1 MPRAGVSLLVLFVVA
16 ALTFVVQPGGVD
28 ATTAVECAT
37 ANDDG
42 TYTVPFDWALKP
54 AGLARGDQFRLL
66 FVTSQLRDADGAGLG
81 VYNTFVQDS
90 AKVGHQAISDSCAS
104 QFKVVGSTRSRNAR
118 SNTGMWDPTAN
129 GGAGGHADADSPIP
143 VYWMN
148 GARLADGYADFYD
161 GSWGNYDKMDENG
174 RSVSYTEVVTGSQD
188 DGTRLENYEIDSSFR
203 QGTDYF
209 YDERVATGSPT
220 GEGSPL
226 SGGRLAFT
234 ESLGRFYALSP
245 VFVVE
250 KPTIGFSNTAITVNE
265 GSATVNLRVEL
276 SHPRPEATSFA
287 VTATAGTATAGAD
300 YTAGPVAATIPA
312 GRTETMVSIGIVND
326 TVAERWESF
335 SAEITGL
342 ADGATPE
349 PEHTTAEIRIVD
361 DDGAGRLVITP
372 SAPLELTEG
381 GSGTYTVKLASPPT
395 HDVTVQINSNDPDVT
410 TSPQTLTFM
419 PGNWNAAQTVTV
431 NSKLDYDIW
440 DDTATLTH
448 ITESM
453 DPNYDG
459 SASITRKQVEVP
471 DRIIEFY
478 PPTLSFRDANV
489 TVSEYTLVRRGE
501 RFVPFVQI
509 GFVLSEYLVGTGYVT
524 ITATS
529 GTATAG
535 EDFRPFTRRVYIASG
550 MTEYS
555 IRFQFDIL
563 DDNLLEEDETFTLTL
578 SDPTR
583 AVLGERTTMTV
594 TITDDEYRISSAS
607 GKNTTYVA
615 ENVGDAEVKFNLSKA
630 LPRDI
635 KVSVDYD
642 PYKVGIGF
650 ALGGAT
656 LGRDFRLGPR
666 SVTVPAGQTEFTVRI
681 PIIDDDIGEG
691 ALNPDSIPFRIIPDK
706 APRGEDTR
714 LFHTLVIQDDDNDKL
729 RVSTTPTFFEGQT
742 KTITI
747 ENVPSAFG
755 FIQPEQNFYFIT
767 DNVELVPTATIKRNP
782 DQRCTDWRD
791 YNSDGIDI
799 CFKDHHWDNRTRT
812 ASIRITALRDR
823 EVEGDE
829 TVYLRFGKHLN
840 YGSNTHVLKITIT
853 DHPTEYR
860 ELTDTTHGNF
870 WCEEPIPSV
879 ADVFLEPKYHGLT
892 EAERMEYLEAVEGTP
907 QIWAPPPVLLAEWD
921 QDNYEEGDTATIRF
935 RAQDKDGNPV
945 RVCGSVTIGYGID
958 STPASAGAETPIHE
972 DPADPLER
980 RRQATIRQGQTETAV
995 SFPIQAGTSGEVSFH
1010 INSAGTRDGP
1020 VPMLKDGDGMEQQT
1034 GHKHTA
1040 TVSCPAPC
1048 PSNAEAPPPEVNIVG
1063 AFSGN
1068 EGNQVG
1074 FTLGADPAP
1083 AAGKTLDISVTIT
1096 ATGDF
1101 GVQTGTRTIT
1111 IGQSGYGELLLNTTD
1126 DEVTEPDGS
1135 VTLTINPSPGAYTL
1149 GLPSVV
1155 TTSIDDNDGPGDGLN
1170 EGTPTP
1176 ATDVLEPPLEKP
1188 EITISGGSGITEG
1201 GTATFTITADP
1212 APASPITV
1220 NVGVTQDGSW
1230 DATGSATVTV
1240 SGATATYTITTSDDS
1255 VDEADGSVTATVQ
1268 TGSGYTI
1275 GTPASASV
1283 PVSDDDNPPPATPEI
1298 TISGG
1303 SGITEGG
1310 TATFTITADPAP
1322 ASPITVNVGVTQD
1335 GSWDATGSATVTVS
1349 GATATYTITTSDD
1362 SVDEADGSVTA
1373 TVQTGSG
1380 YTIGTPASASVP
1392 VSDDDNPPPATPE
1405 ITISGGSGITE
1416 GGTATFTITA
1426 DPAPASPIT
1435 VNVGV
1440 TQDGSWDATGSATV
1454 TVSGATATYTIT
1466 TSDDSVDEADG
1477 SVTATVQTGSGYT
1490 IGTPASASVPVSDD
1504 DVPAIGNSGTLT
1516 VAIENPEER
1525 AGRGEFLEFTIS
1537 ASEAAKQ
1544 EVTISYML
1552 SNIRLAPGLD
1562 YCVIASGEHP
1572 DEDFNCSDN
1581 LGDVDTR
1588 RGEVTIAAGEDT
1600 ATIFIWIDRD
1610 AWVNAGAQV
1619 LVFLTDVEG
1628 ANEITEGYASGR
1640 VTE

>member
-1 MPRAGVSLLVLFVVA
+1 MPRAGVSLLVLLVAA

-90 AKVGHQAISDSCAS
+90 AKVGHPAISDSCAN

-118 SNTGMWDPTAN
+118 SNTGMWDPNAN

-143 VYWMN
+143 IYWMN

-174 RSVSYTEVVTGSQD
+174 RPVSWREVVTGSGD

-209 YDERVATGSPT
+209 YDERVATGNPT

-245 VFVVE
+245 VFLVE

-265 GSATVNLRVEL
+265 GSATANLRVEL

-300 YTAGPVAATIPA
+300 YTAGPVAATVPA

-326 TVAERWESF
+326 TVAERPESF

-381 GSGTYTVKLASPPT
+381 GSGTYTVKLASAPT

-419 PGNWNAAQTVTV
+419 PETGNAAQTVTV

-501 RFVPFVQI
+501 RFVPFVEI

-550 MTEYS
+550 VTEYS
-555 IRFQFDIL
+555 IRFRFDIL

-607 GKNTTYVA
+607 GNNTTYVA

-642 PYKVGIGF
+642 PYKVGIGR
-650 ALGGAT
+650 LGGAT

-666 SVTVPAGQTEFTVRI
+666 SVTVPAGQTEFTVRV
-681 PIIDDDIGEG
+681 PILDDDIGEG
-691 ALNPDSIPFRIIPDK
+691 AINPDSMLFRIIPDK
-706 APRGEDTR
+706 APRGEDTS
-714 LFHTLVIQDDDNDKL
+714 LSHTVVIQDDDNDKL

-755 FIQPEQNFYFIT
+755 FIQPKQNFYFIT

-782 DQRCTDWRD
+782 DQRCTDWQD

-799 CFKDHHWDNRTRT
+799 CFKDHHWDNRTKT

-829 TVYLRFGKHLN
+829 TVYLRFGQHLN
-840 YGSNTHVLKITIT
+840 FGSNTHVLKITIT
-853 DHPTEYR
+853 DHPTKYR

-879 ADVFLEPKYHGLT
+879 ADVFLQPKYHGLT
-892 EAERMEYLEAVEGTP
+892 EAERMEYLEAVEATP
-907 QIWAPPPVLLAEWD
+907 QIWAPPPVLVAEWD
-921 QDNYEEGDTATIRF
+921 QDSYEDGDTAAIRF

-958 STPASAGAETPIHE
+958 STPASEGGQTPIHE

-995 SFPIQAGTSGEVSFH
+995 SFPIQAGTSGEMSFH
-1010 INSAGTRDGP
+1010 IKSAGTRDGP

-1040 TVSCPAPC
+1040 TVSCPTPC

-1063 AFSGN
+1063 TFSGN
-1068 EGNQVG
+1068 EGTQVG

-1083 AAGKTLDISVTIT
+1083 AAGETLDISVTIT

-1149 GLPSVV
+1149 GLPTVV

-1170 EGTPTP
+1170 DGTPTP
-1176 ATDVLEPPLEKP
+1176 ATDVLEPPLEKYA
-1188 EITISGGSGITEG
+1188 TLISDIKNVYIQDHDDINAHPKWKAVLKAFGEPDYADYHLPAMASQRAQQLYDDNGWPRWKPIGDALAYTE
-1201 GTATFTITADP
+1201 AYVPP
-1212 APASPITV
+1212 APTPTP
-1220 NVGVTQDGSW
+1220 TP
-1230 DATGSATVTV
+1230 
-1240 SGATATYTITTSDDS
+1240 
-1255 VDEADGSVTATVQ
+1255 
-1268 TGSGYTI
+1268 
-1275 GTPASASV
+1275 TPA
-1283 PVSDDDNPPPATPEI
+1283 PVTPEI

-1335 GSWDATGSATVTVS
+1335 GSWGATGSATVTVS
-1349 GATATYTITTSDD
+1349 SATATYTITTSDD

-1373 TVQTGSG
+1373 TIQAGDG
-1380 YTIGTPASASVP
+1380 YTVGIPASASVA
-1392 VSDDDNPPPATPE
+1392 VADSDT
-1405 ITISGGSGITE
+1405 
-1416 GGTATFTITA
+1416 
-1426 DPAPASPIT
+1426 PAPATEVLEPPLEKYAALVTSFYDRIT
-1435 VNVGV
+1435 ANHIHDNSRNGMWNKRFLKAMGHPEYV
-1440 TQDGSWDATGSATV
+1440 SYPWDAVTVADAERIYNHGGPGANTAWEGTVEAIQYKLDYDAATV
-1454 TVSGATATYTIT
+1454 AQ
-1466 TSDDSVDEADG
+1466 DQ
-1477 SVTATVQTGSGYT
+1477 QT
-1490 IGTPASASVPVSDD
+1490 PP
-1504 DVPAIGNSGTLT
+1504 
-1516 VAIENPEER
+1516 
-1525 AGRGEFLEFTIS
+1525 
-1537 ASEAAKQ
+1537 
-1544 EVTISYML
+1544 
-1552 SNIRLAPGLD
+1552 
-1562 YCVIASGEHP
+1562 
-1572 DEDFNCSDN
+1572 
-1581 LGDVDTR
+1581 
-1588 RGEVTIAAGEDT
+1588 
-1600 ATIFIWIDRD
+1600 
-1610 AWVNAGAQV
+1610 
-1619 LVFLTDVEG
+1619 
-1628 ANEITEGYASGR
+1628 
-1640 VTE
+1640 